1 MKRHLVVCL
10 AVTILILTGYATAQC
25 GSWSLLLGGNS
36 SDSGASVQQTADGG
50 FIVAGNTS
58 SFGTTEQDAWVLKLN
73 AAGEVVWQKT
83 YGGEGYDSVS
93 AIQQTAD
100 GGYIVAGYT
109 NSYGANTNGD
119 AWVLKL
125 DASGEVVWQK
135 TYGGEGYDSAN
146 AIQQTAD
153 GGYIVAGFTNSF
165 GESGD
170 AWVLKLN
177 ASGNVVWQK
186 TYGGTTDS
194 DEAVAIQQTA
204 DGGYIVAGTTYC
216 FGVGNSDALIVKLSA
231 NGAIEWQK
239 TYGGTGLESAS
250 AIQQTADLGY
260 IVAGV
265 TTSFGAG
272 GLDGWLLKLAENG
285 TESWQKTWGGTGG
298 DSFSSV
304 WQTADDGYIVVGS
317 TGSSGAG
324 NGDAWVLKLSENGSE
339 VWQKTYGGTA
349 GDSVNAVQQTSDNG
363 YIVVGST
370 ASLGLQTFDLWVM
383 KLEQDGSLGGCY
395 SIGETANVPQNT
407 AAGTLSSI
415 FLTVTPSTA
424 DSAVSQAAT
433 VVSSASPSICSL
445 TQPQLTLSVSK
456 SGQGTGTVTSSPS
469 GISCGTKCS
478 HYFNNHASVI
488 LSASPSSGSYFSG
501 WESAEDCTTG
511 TCTVTLSDYNR
522 GVTAAFGLIVNGA
535 CGSSQ
540 AKTFDTAPTQNLCLT
555 GTPTVVGYT
564 DGKWVWSCNGSP
576 GGSTAS
582 CWANITQIGL
592 SVSKTGNG
600 TVVSNPAGINCGDD
614 CDELYPYG
622 TLVTLTAIPEAGF
635 RVGGWGFWGPS
646 CSISETS
653 CGRAMTSPA
662 IANVTFLLDPKARIG
677 STAFGTLQTAYNAV
691 TNTGTIEAK
700 AVTFSENLTL
710 DLGTYFTL
718 NGGYADDYLSR
729 TGYTTLDGNL
739 IISSGGLTVD
749 RLVVK

>member
-1 MKRHLVVCL
+1 MKRHLVACL
-10 AVTILILTGYATAQC
+10 TVTILILAGYAPAQC
-25 GSWSLLLGGNS
+25 GSWSLSLGGYN
-36 SDSGASVQQTADGG
+36 SDSANSVQQTADGG
-50 FIVAGNTS
+50 YIVAGNMS
-58 SFGTTEQDAWVLKLN
+58 SFGTTAQDAWVLKLS
-73 AAGEVVWQKT
+73 ASGEVVWQKT
-83 YGGEGYDSVS
+83 YGGEGYDSAS

-109 NSYGANTNGD
+109 NSYGANSNGD

-153 GGYIVAGFTNSF
+153 DGYIVAGFTNSF
-165 GESGD
+165 ESNGD
-170 AWVLKLN
+170 AWVLKLALN
-177 ASGNVVWQK
+177 GTIEWQK
-186 TYGGTTDS
+186 TYGGTTDG
-194 DEAVAIQQTA
+194 DEAVAIQQTT
-204 DGGYIVAGTTYC
+204 DGGYIVAGVTYC
-216 FGVGNSDALIVKLSA
+216 FGAGSTDAMILKLDE
-231 NGAIEWQK
+231 NGALEWQK
-239 TYGGTGLESAS
+239 TYGGTGFENAT
-250 AIQQTADLGY
+250 AIRQTADQGY

-285 TESWQKTWGGTGG
+285 TESWQKTWGGSGG

-304 WQTADDGYIVVGS
+304 WQTADGGYIVAGS

-324 NGDAWVLKLSENGSE
+324 NGDAWLLKLSENGSA
-339 VWQKTYGGTA
+339 VWQKTYGGAA
-349 GDSVNAVQQTSDNG
+349 GDLVNAVQQISDG

-383 KLEQDGSLGGCY
+383 KLEQDGGLNGCY

-407 AAGTLSSI
+407 AAGTLSSV
-415 FLTVTPSTA
+415 FLTVAPSTA
-424 DSAVSQAAT
+424 DPGVSQAAT
-433 VVSSASPSICSL
+433 VISTASPSICSL

-469 GISCGTKCS
+469 GISCGAKCS
-478 HYFNNHASVI
+478 HTFNNHASVI
-488 LSASPSSGSYFSG
+488 LSAFPSSGSYFSG
-501 WESAEDCTTG
+501 WESAVGCTTG

-540 AKTFDTAPTQNLCLT
+540 GKTFDTAPTQNLCLT
-555 GTPTVVGYT
+555 GTPTVVGYN

-582 CWANITQIGL
+582 CWAHITQVGL

-600 TVVSNPAGINCGDD
+600 TITSNPAGINCGDD

-622 TLVTLTAIPEAGF
+622 TLVTLTATPEAGF
-635 RVGGWGFWGPS
+635 TFSSWGFFGP
-646 CSISETS
+646 CPIGETS

-691 TNTGTIEAK
+691 ANTGIIEAK

-710 DLGTYFTL
+710 DRGIYFAL
-718 NGGYADDYLSR
+718 KGGYADDYLSR

>member
-25 GSWSLLLGGNS
+25 GSWSLLLGGNN
-36 SDSGASVQQTADGG
+36 SDSAASVQQTADGG

-73 AAGEVVWQKT
+73 ASGEVVWQKT

-109 NSYGANTNGD
+109 NSYGANSNGD

-135 TYGGEGYDSAN
+135 TYGGEGYDSAS

-153 GGYIVAGFTNSF
+153 DGYIVAGFTNSF
-165 GESGD
+165 GESYD

-216 FGVGNSDALIVKLSA
+216 FGAGNSDALIVKLSE
-231 NGAIEWQK
+231 NGTIEWQK

-285 TESWQKTWGGTGG
+285 TESWQKTWGGSGG

-304 WQTADDGYIVVGS
+304 WQTADGGYIVAGS

-324 NGDAWVLKLSENGSE
+324 NGDAWVLKLSEYGSE
-339 VWQKTYGGTA
+339 VWQKTYGGAA

-383 KLEQDGSLGGCY
+383 KLEQDGSLDGCY
-395 SIGETANVPQNT
+395 SIGETANVPQNS
-407 AAGTLSSI
+407 AAGTVAFSSLTLSS
-415 FLTVTPSTA
+415 STA
-424 DSAVSQAAT
+424 TAVDSQATIAET
-433 VVSSASPSICSL
+433 SASPSICSL

-456 SGQGTGTVTSSPS
+456 SGQGIGTVTSSPS

-478 HYFNNHASVI
+478 NYFNNHASVI

-501 WESAEDCTTG
+501 WGSAEGCTTG

-555 GTPTVVGYT
+555 GTPTVVGYN

-582 CWANITQIGL
+582 CWAHITQVGL

-614 CDELYPYG
+614 CDAFYPYG

-635 RVGGWGFWGPS
+635 RIGGWGFWGPS
-646 CSISETS
+646 CPISETS

-691 TNTGTIEAK
+691 GNTGIIEAK

>member
-25 GSWSLLLGGNS
+25 GSWSLLLGGNN
-36 SDSGASVQQTADGG
+36 SDSAASVQQTADGG

-58 SFGTTEQDAWVLKLN
+58 SFGTTAQDVWVLKLN
-73 AAGEVVWQKT
+73 ASSEVVWQKT
-83 YGGEGYDSVS
+83 YGGEGSDSAS

-109 NSYGANTNGD
+109 NSYGANSNGD

-125 DASGEVVWQK
+125 DASGNVEWQK

-146 AIQQTAD
+146 AIQQTTD

-165 GESGD
+165 ESNGD
-170 AWVLKLN
+170 AWVLKLALN
-177 ASGNVVWQK
+177 GTIEWQK
-186 TYGGTTDS
+186 TYGGTTDG
-194 DEAVAIQQTA
+194 DEAIAIQQTT
-204 DGGYIVAGTTYC
+204 DGGYIVAGVTYC
-216 FGVGNSDALIVKLSA
+216 FGAGNTDAMILKLDE
-231 NGAIEWQK
+231 NGALEWQK
-239 TYGGTGLESAS
+239 TYGGTGFENAT
-250 AIQQTADLGY
+250 AIRQTADQGY

-272 GLDGWLLKLAENG
+272 GLDGWLLKLADNG
-285 TESWQKTWGGTGG
+285 TESWQKAWGGSGG

-304 WQTADDGYIVVGS
+304 WQTADGGYIVAGS

-324 NGDAWVLKLSENGSE
+324 NGDAWVLKLSENGSA
-339 VWQKTYGGTA
+339 VWQKTYGGAA
-349 GDSVNAVQQTSDNG
+349 GDLVNAVQQTSDG
-363 YIVVGST
+363 DYIIAGAT
-370 ASLGLQTFDLWVM
+370 ASLGVQTFDLWVM
-383 KLEQDGSLGGCY
+383 KLEQDGGLNGCY
-395 SIGETANVPQNT
+395 SIGETATVPQNT
-407 AAGTLSSI
+407 AAGTLSSLT
-415 FLTVTPSTA
+415 LTVDS
-424 DSAVSQAAT
+424 SAVEPGASLAT
-433 VVSSASPSICSL
+433 TTTSTASPSICSA

-456 SGQGTGTVTSSPS
+456 SGQGAGTVTSSPS
-469 GISCGTKCS
+469 GINCGTKCS
-478 HYFNNHASVI
+478 HTFNNYTSVI

-501 WESAEDCTTG
+501 WESAEGCTTG
-511 TCTVTLSDYNR
+511 TCTVTFSGYNR

-540 AKTFDTAPTQNLCLT
+540 GKTFDTAPTQNLCLT
-555 GTPTVVGYT
+555 GTPTVVGYN

-582 CWANITQIGL
+582 CWAHITQVGL

-600 TVVSNPAGINCGDD
+600 TITSNPAGINCGDD

-622 TLVTLTAIPEAGF
+622 TLVTLTATPEAGF
-635 RVGGWGFWGPS
+635 TFSSWGFFGP
-646 CSISETS
+646 CPIGETS

-677 STAFGTLQTAYNAV
+677 STAFGTLQSAYSAV

-700 AVTFSENLTL
+700 ALTFIENLSL
-710 DLGTYFTL
+710 DQGTYFTL
-718 NGGYADDYLSR
+718 KGGYADDYLSR
-729 TGYTTLDGNL
+729 TGSTTLDGTL

-749 RLVVK
+749 RLVVR